1 VTNASAALSGLTS
14 GAGRLLAADPITGL
28 GHMLGL
34 PFIQHALL
42 AGTSIALLSGLVGY
56 FVVLRGQVFAGDALS
71 HVAYA
76 GALAALAAGVDLR
89 FGLFAATIVVG
100 LVLGVLGG
108 RAAADDVVIGTT
120 FAWVLGLGVFFL
132 AIYTTRSATGNSTA
146 NVTVLFGSI
155 LGISAA
161 AAMAA
166 AWIAAGLIALL
177 LLIARPL
184 LFASLDPAVA
194 RARGVPV
201 RLLGPLF
208 LAIVGAT
215 AAEASQAIGALLL
228 FGLLAAPPAA
238 AQRLTDRPW
247 TGFVLSGALAVTSM
261 WIGITVAYAAPKLPA
276 SFTIMATSALL
287 YGGAALLTVGHRRR
301 DHRHRPPATQSPKDT
316 RRQEAS

>member
-1 VTNASAALSGLTS
+1 MTADPLSTGS
-14 GAGRLLAADPITGL
+14 EVLATGPITGIAHL
-28 GHMLGL
+28 LSH
-34 PFIQHALL
+34 PFIQHALV

-89 FGLFAATIVVG
+89 FGLFAATITVG
-100 LVLGVLGG
+100 LALGVLGG
-108 RAAADDVVIGTT
+108 RGSADDVVIGTT

-132 AIYTTRSATGNSTA
+132 AIYTTHSATGNSTA
-146 NVTVLFGSI
+146 NVNVLFGSI
-155 LGISAA
+155 FGISAGA
-161 AAMAA
+161 AATAT
-166 AWIAAGLIALL
+166 WIALGLIVVL

-184 LFASLDPAVA
+184 LFASVDPAVA

-247 TGFVLSGALAVTSM
+247 GGFALSGALAVASV
-261 WIGITVAYAAPKLPA
+261 WVGIGLAYAAPKLPV
-276 SFTIMATSALL
+276 SFTIMGTSTALYACAVL
-287 YGGAALLTVGHRRR
+287 VTAGRRR
-301 DHRHRPPATQSPKDT
+301 RERRTSSQSPERST
-316 RRQEAS
+316 QESDDVARAPS